1 MRGSIESKVRLMSTG
16 DLIRRR
22 RGSMSATFLVFAV
35 LSIGAVAFLV
45 RFFIALRHELRGRRS
60 CQVPRV
66 GPNVYEVRG
75 WRADRPNG
83 PRGRGNGNQG
93 NGGRMHTV
101 DE

>member
-1 MRGSIESKVRLMSTG
+1 
-16 DLIRRR
+16 
-22 RGSMSATFLVFAV
+22 MSATFLVFAV